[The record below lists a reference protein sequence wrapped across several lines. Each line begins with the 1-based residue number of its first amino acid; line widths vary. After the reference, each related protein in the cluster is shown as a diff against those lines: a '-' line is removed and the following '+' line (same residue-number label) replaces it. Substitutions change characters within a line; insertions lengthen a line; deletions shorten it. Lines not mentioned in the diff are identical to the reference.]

1 MLLQPDRWLCGADF
15 ASPSLNFEVFT
26 NSYSLIDKPLH
37 FKHETVGDQGIQ
49 NMTASTTIQAIPQA
63 VLDAALALHQRRNT
77 ALTYSPCSTAEV
89 TTIDGNPLWRCVE
102 DEIEFANLE
111 ARNHCAALA
120 TFQQVMPLSNTDS
133 LFDAAYKLWRN
144 EIGQPDS
151 ASGRFLGLVGQSV
164 SVLIEAAKIIV
175 DKNRRVFDVLRL
187 LEKAL
192 PHLPNLQAEDIVAVI
207 DAQHESK
214 KRGMAGGMIFNAIE
228 HRLQSDPRLAW
239 EIWRIAKTNM
249 SESMQSLYSTAL
261 QALMHTDQQSLAL
274 EKARVDADDI
284 DPLIA
289 GAALWSLGRAI
300 QSQELNGT
308 DLDKCI
314 AILTSK
320 TSGAPTE
327 IQQAA
332 IRAVA
337 HASLKDERLMLELVR
352 LASEHGDYTL
362 AVIADFL
369 FMNQQD
375 LPVSSLHFK
384 PLLESLVGLLPSQQ
398 NAINNFDWVLH
409 QLYAIPQHR
418 PWVLDCLSQWLIQHG
433 GSSLNDKA
441 LIELFDQTI
450 MQIANDQP
458 GFQAVIT
465 RWLVAP
471 EMQLAVAFGGLIS
484 YLHIRGMKSP
494 TFSPEVL
501 DTFTSQDFRFLARR
515 LLGYVIS
522 EEPLVSLTFSLLET
536 NNAPV
541 RSFSWVYL
549 LLTEDVGRD
558 YAHATMEAL
567 KVRQETANSPEKEL
581 LVQIHAILLRRSTAM
596 DDLPRL
602 HEIRPPMRLRR
613 AIELSRA
620 REMEEAMETANE
632 KSIVRLISTVIPM
645 KAGRGW
651 FSVSDNKVGP
661 TQHLQSI
668 SHSVSLPKRALTDPV
683 GYAIAG
689 LHYRIAKRDDE

>member
-1 MLLQPDRWLCGADF
+1 MTTSTTLQSIP
-15 ASPSLNFEVFT
+15 
-26 NSYSLIDKPLH
+26 
-37 FKHETVGDQGIQ
+37 QGI
-49 NMTASTTIQAIPQA
+49 PKV
-63 VLDAALALHQRRNT
+63 VLDAALALHQRKNIG
-77 ALTYSPCSTAEV
+77 LTYSPFCAPELTAAEAK
-89 TTIDGNPLWRCVE
+89 PLWHCVE
-102 DEIEFANLE
+102 GEIKFANLE
-111 ARNHCAALA
+111 ARNRCAALA
-120 TFQQVMPLSNTDS
+120 TFHQLIPLSGTNA
-133 LFDAAYKLWRN
+133 LFDAAYELWRN
-144 EIGQPDS
+144 EIGHPDS
-151 ASGRFLGLVGQSV
+151 ASGRLLGLASQNVC
-164 SVLIEAAKIIV
+164 VLLEVAKAIR
-175 DKNRRVFDVLRL
+175 DKSRPVFDALHL
-187 LEKAL
+187 LEKSL
-192 PHLPNLQAEDIVAVI
+192 PHLQNIRAEDVVAVI
-207 DAQHESK
+207 DAQHEST
-214 KRGMAGGMIFNAIE
+214 RRDLAGGLIFNAIE
-228 HRLQSDPRLAW
+228 RRLQSDTQLAW
-239 EIWRIAKTNM
+239 EIWRITSANM
-249 SESMQSLYSTAL
+249 SESMQNLYSTAL
-261 QALMHTDQQSLAL
+261 QALVHTDQQSLAL
-274 EKARVDADDI
+274 EKARQDAEDI

-289 GAALWSLGRAI
+289 GAALWTMGRAI
-300 QSQELNGT
+300 QAHKLNDC
-308 DLDKCI
+308 DLDACVAGLI
-314 AILTSK
+314 NK
-320 TSGAPTE
+320 TSGASAE
-327 IQQAA
+327 IQHAA

-337 HASLKDERLMLELVR
+337 HASLKDERLLLELVR

-362 AVIADFL
+362 GVIADFL

-384 PLLESLVGLLPSQQ
+384 PLLQSLVGLLPSQQ

-409 QLYAIPQHR
+409 QLYATPEHR
-418 PWVLDCLSQWLIQHG
+418 PLVLDCLTQWLIQHG

-471 EMQLAVAFGGLIS
+471 EKQIAVAFGGLIS

-501 DTFTSQDFRFLARR
+501 NTFTPQDFRFLVRR

-522 EEPLVSLTFSLLET
+522 EEPLLSLTLSLLET
-536 NNAPV
+536 NNAPE
-541 RSFSWVYL
+541 RSFGWVYS
-549 LLTEDVGRD
+549 LLTDEVGRD
-558 YAHATMEAL
+558 YAHATMDAV
-567 KVRQETANSPEKEL
+567 KVRQEAANSPEKEML
-581 LVQIHAILLRRSTAM
+581 AQIYAILLRRSTAM

-602 HEIRPPMRLRR
+602 HELRPPMRLRR
-613 AIELSRA
+613 AIELNRA

-668 SHSVSLPKRALTDPV
+668 SHSISLPKRALTDPA

-689 LHYRIAKRDDE
+689 LIYRIAKRDDE

>member
-1 MLLQPDRWLCGADF
+1 
-15 ASPSLNFEVFT
+15 
-26 NSYSLIDKPLH
+26 
-37 FKHETVGDQGIQ
+37 
-49 NMTASTTIQAIPQA
+49 MTASTTIQAIPQA
-63 VLDAALALHQRRNT
+63 VLDAALALHQRKNT
-77 ALTYSPCSTAEV
+77 NLTYSPFSTPEL
-89 TTIDGNPLWRCVE
+89 TTVEGNPFWHCVE

-111 ARNHCAALA
+111 ARNRCVALA
-120 TFQQVMPLSNTDS
+120 TFQQVMPLSGIDA

-144 EIGQPDS
+144 EIGHPDS
-151 ASGRFLGLVGQSV
+151 ASGRLLGLASQNVN
-164 SVLIEAAKIIV
+164 VLLEAAKVIC
-175 DKNRRVFDVLRL
+175 DKSRRVFDVLHL
-187 LEKAL
+187 LENAL
-192 PHLPNLQAEDIVAVI
+192 PHLSNIRAEDIVAVI
-207 DAQHESK
+207 DAQHEST
-214 KRGMAGGMIFNAIE
+214 KRDMAGGMIFHAIE
-228 HRLQSDPRLAW
+228 FRLQSESQLAW
-239 EIWRIAKTNM
+239 EIWRITRTNM
-249 SESMQSLYSTAL
+249 SESMQSLYITAL

-274 EKARVDADDI
+274 EKARQDAEDI

-289 GAALWSLGRAI
+289 GAALWTLGRAI
-300 QSQELNGT
+300 QAHKLNDC
-308 DLDKCI
+308 DLDDCVAVLI
-314 AILTSK
+314 NK
-320 TSGAPTE
+320 TSGASTE

-384 PLLESLVGLLPSQQ
+384 PLLQSLVGLLPSQQ
-398 NAINNFDWVLH
+398 NAVNNFDWVLH
-409 QLYAIPQHR
+409 QLYATPEHR
-418 PWVLDCLSQWLIQHG
+418 PLVLDCFSQWLIQHG
-433 GSSLNDKA
+433 DSSLNDKA
-441 LIELFDQTI
+441 LIEMFDQTI

-458 GFQAVIT
+458 SFQAVIT

-471 EMQLAVAFGGLIS
+471 EKQLAVAFGGLIS

-501 DTFTSQDFRFLARR
+501 NTFTSQDFKFLARR

-522 EEPLVSLTFSLLET
+522 EEALLSLTFSLLET
-536 NNAPV
+536 NNAPD
-541 RSFSWVYL
+541 RSFGWVYS
-549 LLTEDVGRD
+549 LLTEEVGRD

-567 KVRQETANSPEKEL
+567 KVRQETTSSPEKEL
-581 LVQIHAILLRRSTAM
+581 LVQIHAILLQRRTAM
-596 DDLPRL
+596 NHLPRL
-602 HEIRPPMRLRR
+602 QELRPPMRLQR
-613 AIELSRA
+613 AIALTRA
-620 REMEEAMETANE
+620 REMERVRDVADE
-632 KSIVRLISTVIPM
+632 KSIIRAISTVIPM

-661 TQHLQSI
+661 TQHLQTF

-689 LHYRIAKRDDE
+689 LHYRSSKREDE

>member
-1 MLLQPDRWLCGADF
+1 
-15 ASPSLNFEVFT
+15 
-26 NSYSLIDKPLH
+26 
-37 FKHETVGDQGIQ
+37 
-49 NMTASTTIQAIPQA
+49 MTASTTSQAIPQA
-63 VLDAALALHQRRNT
+63 VLDAALALHHQKNT
-77 ALTYSPCSTAEV
+77 SLTYGPFSTSKL
-89 TTIDGNPLWRCVE
+89 TTVEANPLWHFGE

-111 ARNHCAALA
+111 ARNSCAALA
-120 TFQQVMPLSNTDS
+120 TFQQVMPLSGNDA
-133 LFDAAYKLWRN
+133 LFDAAYGLWRS
-144 EIGQPDS
+144 EIGHPDS
-151 ASGRFLGLVGQSV
+151 ASGRLFGLVSQNV
-164 SVLIEAAKIIV
+164 SVLLWAAKVIGE
-175 DKNRRVFDVLRL
+175 KSRRVFDVLHL

-192 PHLPNLQAEDIVAVI
+192 PHLPTIRAEEVVAVI
-207 DAQHESK
+207 DAQHEST
-214 KRGMAGGMIFNAIE
+214 KRDMAGGMIFNAIE
-228 HRLQSDPRLAW
+228 RRLQSESQIAW
-239 EIWRIAKTNM
+239 EVWHITRTNM

-274 EKARVDADDI
+274 EKARQDAEDI

-289 GAALWSLGRAI
+289 GAALWTLGRAI
-300 QSQELNGT
+300 QAHKLNDC
-308 DLDKCI
+308 DLDSCVAVLI
-314 AILTSK
+314 NK
-320 TSGAPTE
+320 TSGASSE
-327 IQQAA
+327 IQHAA

-337 HASLKDERLMLELVR
+337 HAALKDERLLLELVR
-352 LASEHGDYTL
+352 MTSESSEYTL
-362 AVIADFL
+362 GVIADFL

-384 PLLESLVGLLPSQQ
+384 PLLQSLVALLPSQQ

-409 QLYAIPQHR
+409 QLYATPEHR
-418 PWVLDCLSQWLIQHG
+418 PLVLDCLTQWLTQHG

-471 EMQLAVAFGGLIS
+471 EKQLAVAFGGLIS

-501 DTFTSQDFRFLARR
+501 NTFTSQDFRFLVRR

-522 EEPLVSLTFSLLET
+522 EEPLLSLTFSLLET
-536 NNAPV
+536 NNAPD
-541 RSFSWVYL
+541 RSFGWVYS
-549 LLTEDVGRD
+549 LLTDEVGRD
-558 YAHATMEAL
+558 YAPATMDAL
-567 KVRQETANSPEKEL
+567 KVRQETAISPEREL
-581 LVQIHAILLRRSTAM
+581 LAQIYAILLRRSSAM

-602 HEIRPPMRLRR
+602 HELRPPMRLRR
-613 AIELSRA
+613 AIELNRA

-668 SHSVSLPKRALTDPV
+668 SHSISLPKRALTDPA

-689 LHYRIAKRDDE
+689 LIYRIAKRDDE

>member
-1 MLLQPDRWLCGADF
+1 
-15 ASPSLNFEVFT
+15 
-26 NSYSLIDKPLH
+26 
-37 FKHETVGDQGIQ
+37 
-49 NMTASTTIQAIPQA
+49 MTASTTIQAIPQP
-63 VLDAALALHQRRNT
+63 VLDAALALHQRKNT
-77 ALTYSPCSTAEV
+77 SLSYSPFSTSELTAVE
-89 TTIDGNPLWRCVE
+89 GNPLWHCVE

-111 ARNHCAALA
+111 ARNRCTALA
-120 TFQQVMPLSNTDS
+120 TFQQVMPLSGTDA
-133 LFDAAYKLWRN
+133 LFDAAYGLWRN
-144 EIGQPDS
+144 EIGHPDS
-151 ASGRFLGLVGQSV
+151 ASGRLLGFADQNV
-164 SVLIEAAKIIV
+164 SVLLGAAKAIG
-175 DKNRRVFDVLRL
+175 DKSRRVFDVLHL

-192 PHLPNLQAEDIVAVI
+192 PHLPNIRAEDIVAVI
-207 DAQHESK
+207 DAQHEST
-214 KRGMAGGMIFNAIE
+214 KRDMARGMIFNAIE
-228 HRLQSDPRLAW
+228 RRLQSESQIAW
-239 EIWRIAKTNM
+239 EIWHITRTNM
-249 SESMQSLYSTAL
+249 SESMQDLYSTAL

-274 EKARVDADDI
+274 EKARQDAEDM
-284 DPLIA
+284 DPHIA
-289 GAALWSLGRAI
+289 GAALWTLGRAI
-300 QSQELNGT
+300 QAHKLNEC
-308 DLDKCI
+308 DLDDCVVVLINK
-314 AILTSK
+314 S
-320 TSGAPTE
+320 SGMSSE

-337 HASLKDERLMLELVR
+337 HAALKDERLMLELVR
-352 LASEHGDYTL
+352 LASEDGDYTL

-384 PLLESLVGLLPSQQ
+384 PLLQSLVGLLPSQQ
-398 NAINNFDWVLH
+398 NSINNFDWVLH
-409 QLYAIPQHR
+409 QLYATPEHR
-418 PWVLDCLSQWLIQHG
+418 PLVLDCLSQWLIQHG

-441 LIELFDQTI
+441 LIELFDHTV

-458 GFQAVIT
+458 GFQAVVT

-471 EMQLAVAFGGLIS
+471 EKQLAVAFGGLIS

-501 DTFTSQDFRFLARR
+501 NTFTSQDFRFLARR

-522 EEPLVSLTFSLLET
+522 EEPLLSLTFSLLET
-536 NNAPV
+536 NNAPD
-541 RSFSWVYL
+541 RSFGWVYS
-549 LLTEDVGRD
+549 LLTDEVGRD
-558 YAHATMEAL
+558 YAHATMDAL

-581 LVQIHAILLRRSTAM
+581 LAQIYAILLRRGTAM

-602 HEIRPPMRLRR
+602 HELRPPMRLRR
-613 AIELSRA
+613 AIELNRA
-620 REMEEAMETANE
+620 REMEKAMETANE

-668 SHSVSLPKRALTDPV
+668 SHSISLPKRALTDPA

-689 LHYRIAKRDDE
+689 LVFRIAKRDDE

>member
-1 MLLQPDRWLCGADF
+1 VTIPTSVILGCMR
-15 ASPSLNFEVFT
+15 SIV
-26 NSYSLIDKPLH
+26 I
-37 FKHETVGDQGIQ
+37 GDQGVLK
-49 NMTASTTIQAIPQA
+49 MTASTINQAIPKA
-63 VLDAALALHQRRNT
+63 VLDAALALHQQKNT
-77 ALTYSPCSTAEV
+77 SLIYRPFSASELTTLEA
-89 TTIDGNPLWRCVE
+89 NPLWHFGE

-111 ARNHCAALA
+111 ARNSCAALA
-120 TFQQVMPLSNTDS
+120 TFLQMMPLSGTDA
-133 LFDAAYKLWRN
+133 LFDAAYGLWRS
-144 EIGQPDS
+144 EIGHSDS
-151 ASGRFLGLVGQSV
+151 ASGRLLGLVSQNE
-164 SVLIEAAKIIV
+164 SVLLWAAKVIGE
-175 DKNRRVFDVLRL
+175 KSQRVFDVLHL
-187 LEKAL
+187 LEKGL
-192 PHLPNLQAEDIVAVI
+192 PHLPNIRAEEVVAVI
-207 DAQHESK
+207 DAQHEST
-214 KRGMAGGMIFNAIE
+214 KRDMAGGMIFNALE
-228 HRLQSDPRLAW
+228 RRLQSESQIAW
-239 EIWRIAKTNM
+239 EVWHITRTNM
-249 SESMQSLYSTAL
+249 SESMQSLYCTAL

-274 EKARVDADDI
+274 EKARQDAEDI

-289 GAALWSLGRAI
+289 GAALWTMGRAI
-300 QSQELNGT
+300 QAHKLNVC
-308 DLDKCI
+308 DLDACVAGLIK
-314 AILTSK
+314 K
-320 TSGAPTE
+320 TSGASAE
-327 IQQAA
+327 IQHAA

-337 HASLKDERLMLELVR
+337 HASLKDERLLLELVR

-362 AVIADFL
+362 GVIADFL
-369 FMNQQD
+369 FINQQD

-384 PLLESLVGLLPSQQ
+384 PLLQSLVALLPSQQ

-409 QLYAIPQHR
+409 QLYATPEHR
-418 PWVLDCLSQWLIQHG
+418 PLVLDCLTQWLIQHG

-471 EMQLAVAFGGLIS
+471 EKQLAVAFGGLIS

-501 DTFTSQDFRFLARR
+501 NTFTSQDFRFLVRR

-522 EEPLVSLTFSLLET
+522 EEPLLSLTFSLLET
-536 NNAPV
+536 NNAPD
-541 RSFSWVYL
+541 RSFGWVYS
-549 LLTEDVGRD
+549 LLTDEVGRD
-558 YAHATMEAL
+558 YAHATMDAL
-567 KVRQETANSPEKEL
+567 KVRQETAISPEREL
-581 LVQIHAILLRRSTAM
+581 LAQIYAILLRRSSAM

-602 HEIRPPMRLRR
+602 HELRPPMRLRR
-613 AIELSRA
+613 AIELNRA

-668 SHSVSLPKRALTDPV
+668 SHSISLPKRALTDPA

-689 LHYRIAKRDDE
+689 LIYRIAKRDDE